1 MVIGFL
7 LIICQNA
14 CSYFHLL
21 IFLIILGRGQ
31 PFGPSSPYL
40 PSEHSNVPFLHLFSS
55 LPILLYA
62 HQLPP
67 DTSPQMCSYHLAF
80 GIKCDG
86 RETRTCSRNSVV
98 TRATWKL
105 YPVSQ
110 AKIKPWSLELSSSN
124 TSCSSMYHPCFTYR
138 L

>member
-1 MVIGFL
+1 MQLFSFIYF
-7 LIICQNA
+7 
-14 CSYFHLL
+14 SYYLRTRAA
-21 IFLIILGRGQ
+21 IWPIKPILALRTFQ
-31 PFGPSSPYL
+31 S
-40 PSEHSNVPFLHLFSS
+40 VPFLHLFSS

-98 TRATWKL
+98 TRTTWKL